1 MVSTQLTS
9 NNAVS
14 MSRGKCS
21 IVLLETI
28 MFKDLVDIKKILLV
42 INEKSKRFL
51 SARITLLVI

>member
-1 MVSTQLTS
+1 MVSIQLTS

-28 MFKDLVDIKKILLV
+28 MFKFKDLVDIKKILLV
-42 INEKSKRFL
+42 INERSK
-51 SARITLLVI
+51 

>member
-14 MSRGKCS
+14 MSWGKCS

-28 MFKDLVDIKKILLV
+28 MFKDVVDIKKKILLV
-42 INEKSKRFL
+42 INERSK
-51 SARITLLVI
+51 

>member
-42 INEKSKRFL
+42 INEKSK
-51 SARITLLVI
+51 

>member
-21 IVLLETI
+21 VVLLKTV
-28 MFKDLVDIKKILLV
+28 MFKFKDLVDIKKILLV
-42 INEKSKRFL
+42 INEKSK
-51 SARITLLVI
+51 

>member
-14 MSRGKCS
+14 MSQGKCS

-28 MFKDLVDIKKILLV
+28 MFKDLVDIKKIPLV
-42 INEKSKRFL
+42 INERSK
-51 SARITLLVI
+51 

>member
-21 IVLLETI
+21 IVLLGTI
-28 MFKDLVDIKKILLV
+28 MFKDLADIKKIFLA
-42 INEKSKRFL
+42 INEKSK
-51 SARITLLVI
+51 